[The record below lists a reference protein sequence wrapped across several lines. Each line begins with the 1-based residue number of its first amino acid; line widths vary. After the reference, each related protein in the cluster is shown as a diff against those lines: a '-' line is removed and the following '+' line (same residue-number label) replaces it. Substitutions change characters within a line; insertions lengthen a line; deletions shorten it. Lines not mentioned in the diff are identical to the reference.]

1 MELKKYTNLWEQ
13 LVNNYMINKKTIKSI
28 FVITLT
34 FILSI
39 ILVILL
45 TKVINI
51 VKYKTANYYIIENE
65 KIPSIYKIIGKRNLY
80 YYSSY
85 EENNSYIKEFRY
97 KNIDNVKSD
106 INNYINELRSN
117 YNYLYTSNVD
127 LTNDENSIEL
137 STNSQDKNKIIILN
151 IDYNKDSYIIK
162 ITKGP
167 GKINI
172 FN

>member
-1 MELKKYTNLWEQ
+1 
-13 LVNNYMINKKTIKSI
+13 MINKKTIKSI